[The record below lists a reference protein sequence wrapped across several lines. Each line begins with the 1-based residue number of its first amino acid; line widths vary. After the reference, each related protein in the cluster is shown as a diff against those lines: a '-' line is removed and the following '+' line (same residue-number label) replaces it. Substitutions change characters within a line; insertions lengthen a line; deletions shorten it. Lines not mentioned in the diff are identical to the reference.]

1 MVLHSHTNQENESTM
16 KKINVLF
23 AMLLL
28 ATGVFAQTTYKV
40 DNSHSSLG
48 FTITHLAISEV
59 EGKFKTFDATLTSSK
74 DDFSDATVELTADVN
89 TVDTNSERRDGHLK
103 SPDFFDAT
111 TYPTIKFKSTSFTKT
126 GDKTYKLVGDLTM
139 HGVTKSVTLEATL
152 TGTAADRNGKKIVAF
167 KTSGTI
173 NRIDFGVGKSGP
185 TSGDEVT
192 LVAKMEFKAQ

>member
-16 KKINVLF
+16 KKFNVLF

-40 DNSHSSLG
+40 DNSHSKLG
-48 FTITHLAISEV
+48 FAITHMMISEV
-59 EGKFKTFDATLTSSK
+59 EGQFKTFDVTFVSSK
-74 DDFSDATVELTADVN
+74 EDYSDASIELTADVN

-103 SPDFFDAT
+103 SADFFDAA
-111 TYPTIKFKSTSFTKT
+111 TYPTLKFKSTSFTKT

-139 HGVTKSVTLEATL
+139 HGVTKSITLDATL

-173 NRIDFGVGKSGP
+173 NRIDFGVGKSNPGQ
-185 TSGDEVT
+185 GDDVT
-192 LVAKMEFKAQ
+192 LIAKMEFKAQ